1 MPQNAKGRDS
11 TAAGILRMFRADRLL
26 LQTRKEDAPRGHQ
39 NIDRQ
44 QPATRRTVD
53 NDERGRHSQ
62 LVDLLLHRKCATAP
76 PLISPS
82 RLARATA
89 WQLAGSEASG
99 PAG

>member
-44 QPATRRTVD
+44 QPRLS
-53 NDERGRHSQ
+53 EQ
-62 LVDLLLHRKCATAP
+62 LITTSVVVT
-76 PLISPS
+76 PS
-82 RLARATA
+82 
-89 WQLAGSEASG
+89 
-99 PAG
+99 

>member
-11 TAAGILRMFRADRLL
+11 TAAGILGMFRADRLL

-62 LVDLLLHRKCATAP
+62 LVDLLLQSKVRVG
-76 PLISPS
+76 SPAN
-82 RLARATA
+82 LA
-89 WQLAGSEASG
+89 LAFGEGNSHG
-99 PAG
+99 N